1 MKNNL
6 RKYALAAL
14 FVCLICSLAFVACK
28 KNPGA
33 STDNPSKPPIEEV
46 KVELS
51 DSVLTMDIND
61 TATLTVREGGSG
73 NLKWKSS
80 NTAVAT
86 VDDNGTVAAIAEGTA
101 EIEVTTA
108 NGKATCTVLV
118 VNSYVAPVLTVSTD
132 EITLTIGDDYLLLPK
147 LIYKGHD
154 CTAEAQFGC
163 TVADGEKDSIVT
175 VVKNADGFLFT
186 AQTYGASKYVVHVE
200 YAGVALSAVVNV
212 SVIDAGIVFDVVNI
226 APTTDGYCAKLST
239 YAIGDYVT
247 AITPV
252 VNVIEKGQTTNNA
265 EIAYTTDNERV
276 ATVVDGKIV
285 AVDAGTTKVRGTY
298 KESGFIINV
307 TVDKPVFEVVAT
319 NGVVEV
325 GRLADV
331 AFDIRLEGSLVSA
344 TIGNAQVGKSITDG
358 MLTLDR
364 EKLEAMPVANY
375 GEHVALFIETNL
387 VKYSTEIELYTL
399 VVKNKQDYMS
409 IGSLSKAAC
418 KNNDKLF
425 GGYFVFAD
433 NITVNGGMSEFIDRT
448 KTDFNGNGSQGF
460 CGIIDGRGYVISGLT
475 KTTDN
480 GNAFI
485 SVMHTDG
492 VLKNLGFIHAKFET
506 DSGSFLVHTGA
517 GTVENVYVQY
527 DKISGGSSEGYSGT
541 IYNANLSLNKMV
553 VDVTNVQISG
563 NGNKFLLMTANRDA
577 NLKNFICL
585 FGNNYTLQDV
595 IDGNVTVENGQDF
608 TNADYKAAF
617 NKKVFFGFAAL
628 QQSEFFTSMSEW
640 NGKANDQT
648 QEVLTGWNNNDF
660 WNVNDGIPAP
670 ENYVVNSIDLGAKDI
685 DLDILVD
692 NDTVK
697 LNDNA
702 LKIDCTAVGFTFGNV
717 ASVTMEGNVLDASG
731 FTFANGKLIVARSA
745 FGYNYGKKEIVV
757 TDDSGKTIT
766 IAATLI
772 SKVLKNATDYA
783 NWITI
788 AKACEQSATLWGGYF
803 RLGANITAT
812 SMVVF
817 NRGATDGS
825 EGFKGVFDGCGYI
838 IDGLNRSSW
847 DSNSFVTTMTGSGI
861 LKNISFTNVKITG
874 AGNFLCSGGKGTIEN
889 VYVQYKEISAGS
901 QYNGTI
907 ANFKDGCAMRN
918 VFVDASKA
926 TVVGNGSTFRILT
939 SGTASGFGGVFGVC
953 PSENYNPEQSIGDR
967 GNNYAAIAYFA
978 NNDELKANETTQSV
992 IKDWDSA
999 YWTIV
1004 DGVPVFV
1011 TK

>member
-14 FVCLICSLAFVACK
+14 FVCLICSFAFVACK

-61 TATLTVREGGSG
+61 TATLTVREGGSE

-186 AQTYGASKYVVHVE
+186 AQTYGATKYVVHVE
-200 YAGVALSAVVNV
+200 YAGVALSTVVNV

-226 APTTDGYCAKLST
+226 APMTDGYCAQLST

-331 AFDIRLEGSLVSA
+331 AFDIRLEGSFVSA

-553 VDVTNVQISG
+553 VDVTNAQISG
-563 NGNKFLLMTANRDA
+563 NGSNFALMTVNRNA

-585 FGNNYTLQDV
+585 FGNNYTLKDV
-595 IDGNVTVENGQDF
+595 IDGNVTVENDQDF
-608 TNADYKAAF
+608 TNDDYKRAF
-617 NKKVFFGFAAL
+617 DKKVFFGFAAL

-640 NGKANDQT
+640 NGNLWHIDVDEGKIDFGVKEYVEPEFRYETINV
-648 QEVLTGWNNNDF
+648 QESDRVRAELDINNN
-660 WNVNDGIPAP
+660 G
-670 ENYVVNSIDLGAKDI
+670 
-685 DLDILVD
+685 
-692 NDTVK
+692 T
-697 LNDNA
+697 LN
-702 LKIDCTAVGFTFGNV
+702 
-717 ASVTMEGNVLDASG
+717 
-731 FTFANGKLIVARSA
+731 NGKIIHIDIANIIDTSDYTLVSVNGNGAASNNVTA
-745 FGYNYGKKEIVV
+745 DLFGYLYGNQTVQLVV
-757 TDDSGKTIT
+757 DAEYTRYTINLPML
-766 IAATLI
+766 LI
-772 SKVLKNATDYA
+772 SKVIRTVDDYA
-783 NWITI
+783 AWTKI
-788 AKACEQSATLWGGYF
+788 AIACENDGKTEGSHNYGGYF
-803 RLGANITAT
+803 ELGNNIKSESGSIPMAYADQDAWD
-812 SMVVF
+812 
-817 NRGATDGS
+817 GAG
-825 EGFKGVFDGCGYI
+825 GFSGTFDGCGYV
-838 IDGLNRSSW
+838 IDGLEASVAK
-847 DSNSFVTTMTGSGI
+847 DHATFVGEMKPDAV
-861 LKNISFTNVKITG
+861 LKNIGFTNVKMSGIT
-874 AGNFLCSGGKGTIEN
+874 FLTRTTNGKISN
-889 VYVQYKEISAGS
+889 IYVQYEKIDVTSGQTLLARQNAIVENI
-901 QYNGTI
+901 
-907 ANFKDGCAMRN
+907 
-918 VFVDASKA
+918 FVDAA
-926 TVVGNGSTFRILT
+926 GAEIVGGSAYAILGSRHADEKQYSIYGIVPQGCVSYVDRGT
-939 SGTASGFGGVFGVC
+939 SGCGHGFASAETLKSDSTAWSAVQAFETACNYWHIDTKTGDVTFG
-953 PSENYNPEQSIGDR
+953 
-967 GNNYAAIAYFA
+967 
-978 NNDELKANETTQSV
+978 K
-992 IKDWDSA
+992 
-999 YWTIV
+999 
-1004 DGVPVFV
+1004 
-1011 TK
+1011 

>member
-1 MKNNL
+1 MKNIL
-6 RKYALAAL
+6 RKFAPAAL
-14 FVCLICSLAFVACK
+14 ILCLICSLALVACK
-28 KNPGA
+28 RTPDV
-33 STDNPSKPPIEEV
+33 TPDNPPESPTEET
-46 KVELS
+46 KVVLS
-51 DSVLTMDIND
+51 DSVLTLDIYD

-73 NLKWKSS
+73 DQKWTS
-80 NTAVAT
+80 NNIAVAT
-86 VDDNGTVAAIAEGTA
+86 VDGNGTVAAIAEGTA

-154 CTAEAQFGC
+154 CTAVAQFGC

-186 AQTYGASKYVVHVE
+186 AQTYGATKYVVHVE
-200 YAGVALSAVVNV
+200 YAGVALSTVVNV

-265 EIAYTTDNERV
+265 EISYTTDNERV

-344 TIGNAQVGKSITDG
+344 TIGNEQVGKSITDG

-409 IGSLSKAAC
+409 IGALSKAAC

-425 GGYFVFAD
+425 GGYFVFGD

-553 VDVTNVQISG
+553 VDVTNAQISG
-563 NGNKFLLMTANRDA
+563 NGSNFALMTANRHA

-585 FGNNYTLQDV
+585 FGNNYILKDV
-595 IDGNVTVENGQDF
+595 IDGNVTVENDQDF
-608 TNADYKAAF
+608 TNDDYKRSF
-617 NKKVFFGFAAL
+617 DKKVFFGFAAL

-640 NGKANDQT
+640 NGNLWRVDVDGGKIDFGVKEYVEPEFR
-648 QEVLTGWNNNDF
+648 QETINVQESDRVRAELDINNN
-660 WNVNDGIPAP
+660 G
-670 ENYVVNSIDLGAKDI
+670 
-685 DLDILVD
+685 
-692 NDTVK
+692 T
-697 LNDNA
+697 LN
-702 LKIDCTAVGFTFGNV
+702 
-717 ASVTMEGNVLDASG
+717 
-731 FTFANGKLIVARSA
+731 NGKIIHIDIANIIDTSDYTLVSVNGNGAASNNVTA
-745 FGYNYGKKEIVV
+745 DLFGYLYGNQTVQLVV
-757 TDDSGKTIT
+757 DAEYTRYTINLPML
-766 IAATLI
+766 LI
-772 SKVLKNATDYA
+772 SKVIRTVDDYA
-783 NWITI
+783 AWVKI
-788 AKACEQSATLWGGYF
+788 AIACENNGKTEGSHNYGGYF
-803 RLGANITAT
+803 ELGNNIKSESGSIPMAYADQDAWD
-812 SMVVF
+812 
-817 NRGATDGS
+817 GAG
-825 EGFKGVFDGCGYI
+825 GFSGTFDGCGYV
-838 IDGLNRSSW
+838 IDGLEASVAK
-847 DSNSFVTTMTGSGI
+847 DHATFVGEMKPDAV
-861 LKNISFTNVKITG
+861 LKNIGFTNVKM
-874 AGNFLCSGGKGTIEN
+874 SGVTLLTRTQNGTISN
-889 VYVQYKEISAGS
+889 IYVQYKK
-901 QYNGTI
+901 I
-907 ANFKDGCAMRN
+907 AVTSGQTLLARDNAIVEN
-918 VFVDASKA
+918 IFVDASA
-926 TVVGNGSTFRILT
+926 AEIVGGSAYAILGSRHADEKQYSIYGIVPQGCVSYVDRGT
-939 SGTASGFGGVFGVC
+939 SGCGHGFASTETLKSDDAAWSAVRAFAASFNFWHIDAGTGAVTFGN
-953 PSENYNPEQSIGDR
+953 SR
-967 GNNYAAIAYFA
+967 G
-978 NNDELKANETTQSV
+978 
-992 IKDWDSA
+992 
-999 YWTIV
+999 
-1004 DGVPVFV
+1004 
-1011 TK
+1011 

>member
-28 KNPGA
+28 KNPDS
-33 STDNPSKPPIEEV
+33 STDNPSNPPIEEV

-132 EITLTIGDDYLLLPK
+132 EITVTIGDDYLLLPK

-200 YAGVALSAVVNV
+200 YAGVALSTVVNV

-226 APTTDGYCAKLST
+226 APTTDGYCAQLST

-344 TIGNAQVGKSITDG
+344 TIGNTQVGKSITDG

-364 EKLEAMPVANY
+364 DKLEAMPVANY
-375 GEHVALFIETNL
+375 GEHVALFIETDI

-399 VVKNKQDYMS
+399 VVRTKQDYMS
-409 IGSLSKAAC
+409 IGALSKAAC

-425 GGYFVFAD
+425 GGYFVFGD

-553 VDVTNVQISG
+553 VDVTNAQISG
-563 NGNKFLLMTANRDA
+563 NGSNFALMTANRHA

-585 FGNNYTLQDV
+585 FGNNYTLKDV
-595 IDGNVTVENGQDF
+595 IDGNVMVENDQDF
-608 TNADYKAAF
+608 TNDDYKRSF
-617 NKKVFFGFAAL
+617 DKKVFFGFAAL

-640 NGKANDQT
+640 NGNLWHIDVDGGKIDFGVKEYVEPEFRYETINV
-648 QEVLTGWNNNDF
+648 QESDRVRAELDINNNGTL
-660 WNVNDGIPAP
+660 NNGKIIH
-670 ENYVVNSIDLGAKDI
+670 IDIANI
-685 DLDILVD
+685 I
-692 NDTVK
+692 
-697 LNDNA
+697 
-702 LKIDCTAVGFTFGNV
+702 
-717 ASVTMEGNVLDASG
+717 DASDYTLVSVNG
-731 FTFANGKLIVARSA
+731 NGAASNNVTADLFGYLYGNQTIQIVADAEYTRYTINLPVLLVSKVIRTVDDYAAWVKIAIACENNGKTEGSH
-745 FGYNYGKKEIVV
+745 NY
-757 TDDSGKTIT
+757 
-766 IAATLI
+766 
-772 SKVLKNATDYA
+772 
-783 NWITI
+783 
-788 AKACEQSATLWGGYF
+788 GGYF
-803 RLGANITAT
+803 ELGNNIKSESGSIPMAYADQDAWD
-812 SMVVF
+812 
-817 NRGATDGS
+817 GAG
-825 EGFKGVFDGCGYI
+825 GFSGTFDGCGYV
-838 IDGLNRSSW
+838 IDGLEASVAK
-847 DSNSFVTTMTGSGI
+847 DHATFVGEMKPGAV
-861 LKNISFTNVKITG
+861 LKNIGFTNVKMSGIT
-874 AGNFLCSGGKGTIEN
+874 FLTRTKNGTISN
-889 VYVQYKEISAGS
+889 VYVQYEKIDVTSGQTLLARENAIVE
-901 QYNGTI
+901 NI
-907 ANFKDGCAMRN
+907 
-918 VFVDASKA
+918 FVDASA
-926 TVVGNGSTFRILT
+926 AEIVGGSAYAILGSRHADEKQYSIYGIVPQGCVSYVDRGT
-939 SGTASGFGGVFGVC
+939 SGCGHGFASTETLKSDDAAWSAVQAFAASCNFWHIDAGTGAVTFGN
-953 PSENYNPEQSIGDR
+953 SR
-967 GNNYAAIAYFA
+967 G
-978 NNDELKANETTQSV
+978 
-992 IKDWDSA
+992 
-999 YWTIV
+999 
-1004 DGVPVFV
+1004 
-1011 TK
+1011 

>member
-28 KNPGA
+28 KNPDS

-175 VVKNADGFLFT
+175 VVKNADGVLFT
-186 AQTYGASKYVVHVE
+186 AQTYGATKYVVHVE
-200 YAGVALSAVVNV
+200 YAGVALSTVVNV

-226 APTTDGYCAKLST
+226 APTADGYCAQLST

-553 VDVTNVQISG
+553 VDVTNAQISG

-595 IDGNVTVENGQDF
+595 IDGNVTVENDQDF
-608 TNADYKAAF
+608 TNDDYKRSF
-617 NKKVFFGFAAL
+617 DKKVFFGFAAL

-640 NGKANDQT
+640 NDNLWHIDVDEGKIDFGVKEYVEPEFRYETINV
-648 QEVLTGWNNNDF
+648 QESDRVRAELDINNNGTL
-660 WNVNDGIPAP
+660 NNGKI
-670 ENYVVNSIDLGAKDI
+670 IDI
-685 DLDILVD
+685 DIANIIDTSDYTLVSV
-692 NDTVK
+692 NGNGAASNNV
-697 LNDNA
+697 
-702 LKIDCTAVGFTFGNV
+702 TAD
-717 ASVTMEGNVLDASG
+717 L
-731 FTFANGKLIVARSA
+731 
-745 FGYNYGKKEIVV
+745 FGYLYGNQTVQLVV
-757 TDDSGKTIT
+757 DAEYTRYTINLPML
-766 IAATLI
+766 LI
-772 SKVLKNATDYA
+772 SKVIRTVDDYA
-783 NWITI
+783 AWVKI
-788 AKACEQSATLWGGYF
+788 AIACENNGKTEGSHNYGGYF
-803 RLGANITAT
+803 ELGNNIKSESGSIPMAYADQDAWD
-812 SMVVF
+812 
-817 NRGATDGS
+817 GAG
-825 EGFKGVFDGCGYI
+825 GFSGTFDGCGYV
-838 IDGLNRSSW
+838 IDGLEASVAK
-847 DSNSFVTTMTGSGI
+847 DHATFVGEMKPDAV
-861 LKNISFTNVKITG
+861 LKNIGFTNVKM
-874 AGNFLCSGGKGTIEN
+874 SGVTLLTRTQNGTISN
-889 VYVQYKEISAGS
+889 IYVQYKK
-901 QYNGTI
+901 I
-907 ANFKDGCAMRN
+907 AVTSGQTLLARDNAIVEN
-918 VFVDASKA
+918 IFVDASA
-926 TVVGNGSTFRILT
+926 AEIVGGSAYAILGSRHADEKQYSIYGIVPQGCVSYVDRGT
-939 SGTASGFGGVFGVC
+939 SGCGHGFASTETLKSDDAAWSAVRAFETACNYWHIDTKTGDVTFG
-953 PSENYNPEQSIGDR
+953 
-967 GNNYAAIAYFA
+967 
-978 NNDELKANETTQSV
+978 K
-992 IKDWDSA
+992 
-999 YWTIV
+999 
-1004 DGVPVFV
+1004 
-1011 TK
+1011 

>member
-61 TATLTVREGGSG
+61 TATLTVREGGSE

-186 AQTYGASKYVVHVE
+186 AQTYGATKYVVHVE
-200 YAGVALSAVVNV
+200 YAGVALSTVVNV

-226 APTTDGYCAKLST
+226 APTTDGYCAQLST

-553 VDVTNVQISG
+553 VDVTNAQISG
-563 NGNKFLLMTANRDA
+563 NGSNFALMTVNRNA

-585 FGNNYTLQDV
+585 FGNNYTLKDV
-595 IDGNVTVENGQDF
+595 IDGNVTVENDQDF
-608 TNADYKAAF
+608 TNDDYKRAF
-617 NKKVFFGFAAL
+617 DKKVFFGFAAL

-640 NGKANDQT
+640 NGNLWHIDVDEGKIDFGVKEYVEPEFRYATINV
-648 QEVLTGWNNNDF
+648 QESDRVRAELDINNN
-660 WNVNDGIPAP
+660 GTL
-670 ENYVVNSIDLGAKDI
+670 NSGKIIDI
-685 DLDILVD
+685 DIANIIDTSDYTLVSV
-692 NDTVK
+692 NGNGAASNNV
-697 LNDNA
+697 
-702 LKIDCTAVGFTFGNV
+702 TAD
-717 ASVTMEGNVLDASG
+717 L
-731 FTFANGKLIVARSA
+731 
-745 FGYNYGKKEIVV
+745 FGYLYGNQTVQLVV
-757 TDDSGKTIT
+757 DAEDTRYTINLPML
-766 IAATLI
+766 LI
-772 SKVLKNATDYA
+772 SKVIRTVDDYA
-783 NWITI
+783 AWVKI
-788 AKACEQSATLWGGYF
+788 AIACENNGKTEGSHNYGGYF
-803 RLGANITAT
+803 ELGNNIKSESGSIPMACADQDAWD
-812 SMVVF
+812 
-817 NRGATDGS
+817 GAG
-825 EGFKGVFDGCGYI
+825 GFSGTFDGCGYV
-838 IDGLNRSSW
+838 IDGLEASVAK
-847 DSNSFVTTMTGSGI
+847 DHATFVGEMKPDAV
-861 LKNISFTNVKITG
+861 LKNIGFTNVKM
-874 AGNFLCSGGKGTIEN
+874 SGVTLLTRTQNGTISN
-889 VYVQYKEISAGS
+889 IYVQYKK
-901 QYNGTI
+901 I
-907 ANFKDGCAMRN
+907 AVTSGQTLLARDNAIVEN
-918 VFVDASKA
+918 IFVDASA
-926 TVVGNGSTFRILT
+926 AEIVGGSAYAILGSRHADEKQYSIYGIVPQGCVSYVDRGT
-939 SGTASGFGGVFGVC
+939 SGCGHGFASAETLKSDSTAWSAVQAFAASCNFWHIDSETGAVTFGN
-953 PSENYNPEQSIGDR
+953 SR
-967 GNNYAAIAYFA
+967 G
-978 NNDELKANETTQSV
+978 EV
-992 IKDWDSA
+992 
-999 YWTIV
+999 
-1004 DGVPVFV
+1004 
-1011 TK
+1011 

>member
-33 STDNPSKPPIEEV
+33 STDNSSKPPIEEV

-186 AQTYGASKYVVHVE
+186 AQTYGATKYVVHVE
-200 YAGVALSAVVNV
+200 YAGVALSTVVNV

-226 APTTDGYCAKLST
+226 APTTDGYCAQLST

-307 TVDKPVFEVVAT
+307 TVDKPVFDVVAT

-364 EKLEAMPVANY
+364 DKLEEMPVANY

-506 DSGSFLVHTGA
+506 DSGSFLIHTGE

-553 VDVTNVQISG
+553 VDVTNAQISG
-563 NGNKFLLMTANRDA
+563 NGSNFALMTANRHA

-585 FGNNYTLQDV
+585 FGNNYILKDV
-595 IDGNVTVENGQDF
+595 IDGNVTVENDQDF
-608 TNADYKAAF
+608 TNDDYKAAF

-640 NGKANDQT
+640 NGNLWHIDVDEGKIDFGVKEYVEPEFRYATINV
-648 QEVLTGWNNNDF
+648 QESDRVRAELDINNN
-660 WNVNDGIPAP
+660 G
-670 ENYVVNSIDLGAKDI
+670 
-685 DLDILVD
+685 
-692 NDTVK
+692 T
-697 LNDNA
+697 LN
-702 LKIDCTAVGFTFGNV
+702 
-717 ASVTMEGNVLDASG
+717 
-731 FTFANGKLIVARSA
+731 NGKIIHIDIAGIIGTSDYTLVSVNGNGAASNNVTADLFGYLYGNQTIQIVADAEYTRYTINLPVLLVS
-745 FGYNYGKKEIVV
+745 KVIRTV
-757 TDDSGKTIT
+757 DDYAAWVKIAIACENNGKTEG
-766 IAATLI
+766 
-772 SKVLKNATDYA
+772 SHNY
-783 NWITI
+783 
-788 AKACEQSATLWGGYF
+788 GGYF
-803 RLGANITAT
+803 ELGNNIKSESGSIPMACADQDAWD
-812 SMVVF
+812 
-817 NRGATDGS
+817 GAG
-825 EGFKGVFDGCGYI
+825 GFSGTFDGCGYV
-838 IDGLNRSSW
+838 IDGLEASVAK
-847 DSNSFVTTMTGSGI
+847 DHATFVGEMKPDAV
-861 LKNISFTNVKITG
+861 LKNIGFTNVKM
-874 AGNFLCSGGKGTIEN
+874 SGVTLLTRTQNGTISN
-889 VYVQYKEISAGS
+889 IYVQYKK
-901 QYNGTI
+901 I
-907 ANFKDGCAMRN
+907 AVTSGQTLLARDNAIVEN
-918 VFVDASKA
+918 IFVDASA
-926 TVVGNGSTFRILT
+926 AEIVGGSAYAILGSRHADEKQYSIYGIVPQGCVSYVDRGT
-939 SGTASGFGGVFGVC
+939 SGCGHGFASTETLKSDDAAWSAVQAFETACNYWHIDTETGDVTFG
-953 PSENYNPEQSIGDR
+953 
-967 GNNYAAIAYFA
+967 
-978 NNDELKANETTQSV
+978 K
-992 IKDWDSA
+992 
-999 YWTIV
+999 
-1004 DGVPVFV
+1004 
-1011 TK
+1011 

>member
-28 KNPGA
+28 KNPDS

-186 AQTYGASKYVVHVE
+186 AQAYGATKYVVHVE

-226 APTTDGYCAKLST
+226 APTTDGYCAQLST

-448 KTDFNGNGSQGF
+448 KTEFNGNGSQGF

-553 VDVTNVQISG
+553 VDVTNAQISG
-563 NGNKFLLMTANRDA
+563 NGSNFALMTVNRNA

-585 FGNNYTLQDV
+585 FGNNYTLKDV
-595 IDGNVTVENGQDF
+595 IDGNVTVENDQDF
-608 TNADYKAAF
+608 TNDDYKRAF
-617 NKKVFFGFAAL
+617 DKKVFFGFAAL

-640 NGKANDQT
+640 NGNLWHIDVDEGKIDFGVKKYVEPEFRYATINV
-648 QEVLTGWNNNDF
+648 QESDRVRAELDINNNGTL
-660 WNVNDGIPAP
+660 NNGKI
-670 ENYVVNSIDLGAKDI
+670 IDI
-685 DLDILVD
+685 DIANIIDTSDYTLVSV
-692 NDTVK
+692 NGNGAASNNV
-697 LNDNA
+697 
-702 LKIDCTAVGFTFGNV
+702 TAD
-717 ASVTMEGNVLDASG
+717 L
-731 FTFANGKLIVARSA
+731 
-745 FGYNYGKKEIVV
+745 FGYLYGNQTVQLVV
-757 TDDSGKTIT
+757 DAEDTRYTINLPML
-766 IAATLI
+766 LI
-772 SKVLKNATDYA
+772 SKVIRTVDDYA
-783 NWITI
+783 AWVKI
-788 AKACEQSATLWGGYF
+788 AIACENNGKTEGSHNYGGYF
-803 RLGANITAT
+803 ELGNNIKSESGSIPMAYADQDAWD
-812 SMVVF
+812 
-817 NRGATDGS
+817 GAG
-825 EGFKGVFDGCGYI
+825 GFSGTFDGCGYV
-838 IDGLNRSSW
+838 IDGLEASVAK
-847 DSNSFVTTMTGSGI
+847 DHATFVGEMKPGAV
-861 LKNISFTNVKITG
+861 LKNIGFTNVQM
-874 AGNFLCSGGKGTIEN
+874 SGVTLLTRTQNGTISN
-889 VYVQYKEISAGS
+889 IYVQYKK
-901 QYNGTI
+901 I
-907 ANFKDGCAMRN
+907 AVTSGQTLLARDNAIVEN
-918 VFVDASKA
+918 IFVDASA
-926 TVVGNGSTFRILT
+926 AEIVGGSAYAILGSRHADEKQYSIYGIVPQGCVSYVDRGT
-939 SGTASGFGGVFGVC
+939 SGCGHGFASTETLKSDDAAWSAVQAFETACNYWHIDTETGDVTFG
-953 PSENYNPEQSIGDR
+953 
-967 GNNYAAIAYFA
+967 
-978 NNDELKANETTQSV
+978 K
-992 IKDWDSA
+992 
-999 YWTIV
+999 
-1004 DGVPVFV
+1004 
-1011 TK
+1011 

>member
-28 KNPGA
+28 KNPDS
-33 STDNPSKPPIEEV
+33 STDNPSNPPIEEV

-61 TATLTVREGGSG
+61 TATLTVREGGSE

-175 VVKNADGFLFT
+175 VVKNADGLLFT
-186 AQTYGASKYVVHVE
+186 AQTYGATKYVVHVE

-226 APTTDGYCAKLST
+226 APTTDGYCAQLST

-344 TIGNAQVGKSITDG
+344 TIGNAQVGNSITDG

-553 VDVTNVQISG
+553 VDVTNAQISG
-563 NGNKFLLMTANRDA
+563 NGSNFALMTANRHA

-585 FGNNYTLQDV
+585 FGNNYILKDV
-595 IDGNVTVENGQDF
+595 IDGNVTVENDQDF
-608 TNADYKAAF
+608 TNDDYKRSF
-617 NKKVFFGFAAL
+617 DKKVFFGFAAL

-640 NGKANDQT
+640 NGNLWHIDVDEGKIDFGVKEYVEPEFRYETINVQVSNRVRAELDI
-648 QEVLTGWNNNDF
+648 NNN
-660 WNVNDGIPAP
+660 G
-670 ENYVVNSIDLGAKDI
+670 
-685 DLDILVD
+685 
-692 NDTVK
+692 T
-697 LNDNA
+697 LN
-702 LKIDCTAVGFTFGNV
+702 
-717 ASVTMEGNVLDASG
+717 
-731 FTFANGKLIVARSA
+731 NGKIIHIDIANIIDTSDYTLVSVNGNGAASNNVTA
-745 FGYNYGKKEIVV
+745 DLFGYLYGNQTVQLVV
-757 TDDSGKTIT
+757 DAEDTRYTINLPML
-766 IAATLI
+766 LI
-772 SKVLKNATDYA
+772 SKVIRTVDDYA
-783 NWITI
+783 AWVKI
-788 AKACEQSATLWGGYF
+788 AIACENNGKTESSHNYGGYF
-803 RLGANITAT
+803 ELGNNIKSESGSIPMAYADQDAWD
-812 SMVVF
+812 
-817 NRGATDGS
+817 GAG
-825 EGFKGVFDGCGYI
+825 GFSGTFDGCGYV
-838 IDGLNRSSW
+838 IDGLEASVAK
-847 DSNSFVTTMTGSGI
+847 DHATFVGEMKPDAV
-861 LKNISFTNVKITG
+861 LKNIGFTNVKM
-874 AGNFLCSGGKGTIEN
+874 SGVTLLTRTQNGTISN
-889 VYVQYKEISAGS
+889 IYVQYKK
-901 QYNGTI
+901 I
-907 ANFKDGCAMRN
+907 AVTSGQTLLARDNAIVEN
-918 VFVDASKA
+918 IFVDASA
-926 TVVGNGSTFRILT
+926 AEIVGGSAYAILGSRHADEKQYSIYGIVPQGCVSYVDRGT
-939 SGTASGFGGVFGVC
+939 SGCGHGFASTETLKSDDAAWSAVRAFETACNYWHIDSKTGDVTFG
-953 PSENYNPEQSIGDR
+953 
-967 GNNYAAIAYFA
+967 
-978 NNDELKANETTQSV
+978 K
-992 IKDWDSA
+992 
-999 YWTIV
+999 
-1004 DGVPVFV
+1004 
-1011 TK
+1011 

>member
-28 KNPGA
+28 KNPDS

-186 AQTYGASKYVVHVE
+186 AQTYGATKYVVHVE
-200 YAGVALSAVVNV
+200 YAGVSLSAVVNV

-226 APTTDGYCAKLST
+226 APTTDGYCAQLST
-239 YAIGDYVT
+239 YAIGDYMT

-399 VVKNKQDYMS
+399 IVKNKQDYMS

-506 DSGSFLVHTGA
+506 DSGSFLIHTGA

-553 VDVTNVQISG
+553 VDVTNAQISG
-563 NGNKFLLMTANRDA
+563 NGSNFALMTANRHA

-585 FGNNYTLQDV
+585 FGNNYILKDV
-595 IDGNVTVENGQDF
+595 IDGNVTVENDQDF
-608 TNADYKAAF
+608 TNDDYKRAF
-617 NKKVFFGFAAL
+617 DKKVFFGFAAL

-640 NGKANDQT
+640 NGKLWHIDVDEGKIDFGVKEYVEPEFRYETINV
-648 QEVLTGWNNNDF
+648 QESDRVRAELDINNNGTL
-660 WNVNDGIPAP
+660 NNGKI
-670 ENYVVNSIDLGAKDI
+670 IDI
-685 DLDILVD
+685 DIANIIDTSDYTLVSV
-692 NDTVK
+692 NGNGAASNNV
-697 LNDNA
+697 
-702 LKIDCTAVGFTFGNV
+702 TAD
-717 ASVTMEGNVLDASG
+717 L
-731 FTFANGKLIVARSA
+731 
-745 FGYNYGKKEIVV
+745 FGYLYGNQTVQLVV
-757 TDDSGKTIT
+757 DAEYTRYTINLPML
-766 IAATLI
+766 LI
-772 SKVLKNATDYA
+772 SKVIRTVDDYA
-783 NWITI
+783 AWVKI
-788 AKACEQSATLWGGYF
+788 AIACENNGKTEGSHNYGGYF
-803 RLGANITAT
+803 ELGNDIKSESGSIPMAYADQDAWD
-812 SMVVF
+812 
-817 NRGATDGS
+817 GAG
-825 EGFKGVFDGCGYI
+825 GFSGTFDGCGYV
-838 IDGLNRSSW
+838 IDGLEASVAK
-847 DSNSFVTTMTGSGI
+847 DHATFVGEMKPDAV
-861 LKNISFTNVKITG
+861 LKNIGFTNVKM
-874 AGNFLCSGGKGTIEN
+874 SGVTLLTRTQNGTISN
-889 VYVQYKEISAGS
+889 IYVQYKK
-901 QYNGTI
+901 I
-907 ANFKDGCAMRN
+907 AVTSGQTLLARDNAIVEN
-918 VFVDASKA
+918 IFVDASA
-926 TVVGNGSTFRILT
+926 AEIVGGSAYAILGSRHADEKQYSIYGIVPQGCVSYVDRGT
-939 SGTASGFGGVFGVC
+939 SGCGHGFASAETLKSDDAAWRAVQAFETACNYWHIDKKTGDVTFG
-953 PSENYNPEQSIGDR
+953 
-967 GNNYAAIAYFA
+967 
-978 NNDELKANETTQSV
+978 K
-992 IKDWDSA
+992 
-999 YWTIV
+999 
-1004 DGVPVFV
+1004 
-1011 TK
+1011 

>member
-28 KNPGA
+28 KNPDS
-33 STDNPSKPPIEEV
+33 STDNPSKPPIKEV

-86 VDDNGTVAAIAEGTA
+86 VDDNGTVTAIAEGTA

-186 AQTYGASKYVVHVE
+186 AQTYGATKYVVHVE
-200 YAGVALSAVVNV
+200 YAGVALSTVVNV

-252 VNVIEKGQTTNNA
+252 VNVIEKGQTTDNA
-265 EIAYTTDNERV
+265 EISYTTDNERV

-285 AVDAGTTKVRGTY
+285 AVDAGTTKVRGAY
-298 KESGFIINV
+298 KESSFIINV

-553 VDVTNVQISG
+553 VDVTNAQISG
-563 NGNKFLLMTANRDA
+563 NGSNFALMTANRHA

-585 FGNNYTLQDV
+585 FGNNYILKDV
-595 IDGNVTVENGQDF
+595 IDGNVTVENDQDF
-608 TNADYKAAF
+608 TNDDYKRSF
-617 NKKVFFGFAAL
+617 DKKVFFGFAAL

-640 NGKANDQT
+640 NGNLWHIDVDEGKIDFGVKEYVEPEFRYETINV
-648 QEVLTGWNNNDF
+648 QESDRVRAELDINNN
-660 WNVNDGIPAP
+660 G
-670 ENYVVNSIDLGAKDI
+670 
-685 DLDILVD
+685 
-692 NDTVK
+692 T
-697 LNDNA
+697 LN
-702 LKIDCTAVGFTFGNV
+702 
-717 ASVTMEGNVLDASG
+717 
-731 FTFANGKLIVARSA
+731 NGKIIHIDIAGIIGTSDYTLVSVNGNGVSSNNVTADL
-745 FGYNYGKKEIVV
+745 FGYLYGNQTVQLVV
-757 TDDSGKTIT
+757 DAEYTRYTINLPML
-766 IAATLI
+766 LI
-772 SKVLKNATDYA
+772 SKVIRTVDDYA
-783 NWITI
+783 AWVKI
-788 AKACEQSATLWGGYF
+788 AIACENNGKTEGSHNYGGYF
-803 RLGANITAT
+803 ELGNDIKSESGSIPMAYADQDAWD
-812 SMVVF
+812 
-817 NRGATDGS
+817 GAG
-825 EGFKGVFDGCGYI
+825 GFSGTFDGCGYV
-838 IDGLNRSSW
+838 IDGLEASVAK
-847 DSNSFVTTMTGSGI
+847 DHATFVGEMKPDAV
-861 LKNISFTNVKITG
+861 LKNIGFTNVKM
-874 AGNFLCSGGKGTIEN
+874 SGVTLLTRTQNGTISN
-889 VYVQYKEISAGS
+889 IYVQYKK
-901 QYNGTI
+901 I
-907 ANFKDGCAMRN
+907 AVTSGQTLLARDNAIVEN
-918 VFVDASKA
+918 IFVDASA
-926 TVVGNGSTFRILT
+926 AEIVGGSAYAILGSRHADEKQYSIYGIVPQGYVSYVDRGT
-939 SGTASGFGGVFGVC
+939 SGCGHGFASTETLKSDSTAWSAVQAFAASCNFWHIDSETGAVTFGN
-953 PSENYNPEQSIGDR
+953 SR
-967 GNNYAAIAYFA
+967 G
-978 NNDELKANETTQSV
+978 EV
-992 IKDWDSA
+992 
-999 YWTIV
+999 
-1004 DGVPVFV
+1004 
-1011 TK
+1011 

>member
-28 KNPGA
+28 KNPDA
-33 STDNPSKPPIEEV
+33 PIDNSSKPPIEEV
-46 KVELS
+46 NVVLS

-61 TATLTVREGGSG
+61 TATLTVIEGGSG
-73 NLKWKSS
+73 NLKWESG

-86 VDDNGTVAAIAEGTA
+86 VDDNGTVTAIAEGTA

-132 EITLTIGDDYLLLPK
+132 EIALTIGDDYLLLPK

-175 VVKNADGFLFT
+175 VEKNADGFLFT
-186 AQTYGASKYVVHVE
+186 AQTYGATKYVVHVE

-226 APTTDGYCAKLST
+226 APTTDGYCAQLST

-265 EIAYTTDNERV
+265 EISYTTDNERV

-307 TVDKPVFEVVAT
+307 TVDKPVLEAVAT

-331 AFDIRLEGSLVSA
+331 AFDIPLEGSLVSA

-433 NITVNGGMSEFIDRT
+433 NITVDGGMSEFIDRT
-448 KTDFNGNGSQGF
+448 KTDFNGNGSEGF

-492 VLKNLGFIHAKFET
+492 VLKNLGFIHSKFET

-527 DKISGGSSEGYSGT
+527 DKISGGSPEGYSGT
-541 IYNANLSLNKMV
+541 IFNANLSLNKMV
-553 VDVTNVQISG
+553 VDVTNAQISG
-563 NGNKFLLMTANRDA
+563 NGSKFALMTANRHA

-595 IDGNVTVENGQDF
+595 IDGKVTVENEQDF
-608 TNADYKAAF
+608 TNDDYKRAF
-617 NKKVFFGFAAL
+617 DNKVFFGFAAL

-640 NGKANDQT
+640 NGNLWHIDVDEGKIDFGVKEYVEPEFRYETINV
-648 QEVLTGWNNNDF
+648 QESDRVRAELDINNNGTL
-660 WNVNDGIPAP
+660 NNGKI
-670 ENYVVNSIDLGAKDI
+670 IDI
-685 DLDILVD
+685 DIANIIGTSDYTLVSVNGNGAASNNVTAD
-692 NDTVK
+692 LFGYLYGNQTVQIVVDAEDARYTINLPMLLVSK
-697 LNDNA
+697 VIRTVDDYA
-702 LKIDCTAVGFTFGNV
+702 AWVKIAIACEN
-717 ASVTMEGNVLDASG
+717 
-731 FTFANGKLIVARSA
+731 NGKTEGSH
-745 FGYNYGKKEIVV
+745 NY
-757 TDDSGKTIT
+757 
-766 IAATLI
+766 
-772 SKVLKNATDYA
+772 
-783 NWITI
+783 
-788 AKACEQSATLWGGYF
+788 GGYF
-803 RLGANITAT
+803 ELGNDIKSESGSIPMAYADQDAWD
-812 SMVVF
+812 
-817 NRGATDGS
+817 GAG
-825 EGFKGVFDGCGYI
+825 GFSGTFDGCGYV
-838 IDGLNRSSW
+838 IDGLEASVAK
-847 DSNSFVTTMTGSGI
+847 DHATFVGEMKPDAV
-861 LKNISFTNVKITG
+861 LKNIGFTNVKM
-874 AGNFLCSGGKGTIEN
+874 SGVTLLTRTQNGTISN
-889 VYVQYKEISAGS
+889 IYVQYKK
-901 QYNGTI
+901 I
-907 ANFKDGCAMRN
+907 AVTSGQTLLARDNAIVEN
-918 VFVDASKA
+918 IFVDASA
-926 TVVGNGSTFRILT
+926 AEIVSGSAYAILGSRHAEEKQYSIYGIVPQGCVSYVDRGT
-939 SGTASGFGGVFGVC
+939 SGCGHGFASTETLKSDDAAWRAVRAFETACNYWHIDTETGEVTFG
-953 PSENYNPEQSIGDR
+953 
-967 GNNYAAIAYFA
+967 
-978 NNDELKANETTQSV
+978 K
-992 IKDWDSA
+992 
-999 YWTIV
+999 
-1004 DGVPVFV
+1004 
-1011 TK
+1011 

>member
-28 KNPGA
+28 KNPDS
-33 STDNPSKPPIEEV
+33 STDNPSNPPIEEV

-186 AQTYGASKYVVHVE
+186 AQTYGATKYVVHVE

-226 APTTDGYCAKLST
+226 APTTDGYCAQLST

-265 EIAYTTDNERV
+265 EISYTTDNERV

-298 KESGFIINV
+298 KESGFVIDV
-307 TVDKPVFEVVAT
+307 TVSKPVLDAVAT

-331 AFDIRLEGSLVSA
+331 AFDVQLEGNLVSA
-344 TIGNAQVGKSITDG
+344 MIGNTQVGKTIADG
-358 MLTLDR
+358 KLTLDR

-375 GEHVALFIETNL
+375 GEHVALFIETDI

-399 VVKNKQDYMS
+399 VVRTKQDYMS
-409 IGSLSKAAC
+409 IGALSKAAC

-425 GGYFVFAD
+425 GGYFVFGD

-553 VDVTNVQISG
+553 VDVTNAQISG
-563 NGNKFLLMTANRDA
+563 NGSNFALMTANRHA

-585 FGNNYTLQDV
+585 FGNNYTLKDV
-595 IDGNVTVENGQDF
+595 IDGNVTVENDQDF
-608 TNADYKAAF
+608 TNDDYKRSF
-617 NKKVFFGFAAL
+617 DKKVFFGFAAL

-640 NGKANDQT
+640 NDNLWHIDVDEGKIDFGVKEYVEPEFRYETINV
-648 QEVLTGWNNNDF
+648 QESDRVRAELDINNNGTL
-660 WNVNDGIPAP
+660 NNGKI
-670 ENYVVNSIDLGAKDI
+670 IDI
-685 DLDILVD
+685 DIANIIDTSDYTLVSV
-692 NDTVK
+692 NGNGAASNNV
-697 LNDNA
+697 
-702 LKIDCTAVGFTFGNV
+702 TAD
-717 ASVTMEGNVLDASG
+717 L
-731 FTFANGKLIVARSA
+731 
-745 FGYNYGKKEIVV
+745 FGYLYGNQTVQLVV
-757 TDDSGKTIT
+757 DAEYTRYTINLPML
-766 IAATLI
+766 LI
-772 SKVLKNATDYA
+772 SKVIRTVDDYA
-783 NWITI
+783 AWVKI
-788 AKACEQSATLWGGYF
+788 AIACENNGKTEGSHNYGGYF
-803 RLGANITAT
+803 ELGNDIKSESGSIPMAYADQDAWD
-812 SMVVF
+812 
-817 NRGATDGS
+817 GAG
-825 EGFKGVFDGCGYI
+825 GFSGTFDGCGYV
-838 IDGLNRSSW
+838 IDGLEASVAK
-847 DSNSFVTTMTGSGI
+847 DHATFVGEMKPDAV
-861 LKNISFTNVKITG
+861 LKNIGFTNVKM
-874 AGNFLCSGGKGTIEN
+874 SGVTLLTRTQNGTISN
-889 VYVQYKEISAGS
+889 IYVQYKK
-901 QYNGTI
+901 I
-907 ANFKDGCAMRN
+907 AVTSGQTLLARDNAIVEN
-918 VFVDASKA
+918 IFVDASA
-926 TVVGNGSTFRILT
+926 AEIVGGSAYAILGSRHADEKQYSIYGIVPQGCVSYVDRGT
-939 SGTASGFGGVFGVC
+939 SGCGHGFASAETLKSDDAAWRAVQAFETACNYWHIDKKTGDVTFG
-953 PSENYNPEQSIGDR
+953 
-967 GNNYAAIAYFA
+967 
-978 NNDELKANETTQSV
+978 K
-992 IKDWDSA
+992 
-999 YWTIV
+999 
-1004 DGVPVFV
+1004 
-1011 TK
+1011 

>member
-14 FVCLICSLAFVACK
+14 FVCLICSFAFVACK
-28 KNPGA
+28 KNPDS

-73 NLKWKSS
+73 NPKWKSS

-108 NGKATCTVLV
+108 KGKATCTVLV

-154 CTAEAQFGC
+154 CTAVAQFGC

-175 VVKNADGFLFT
+175 VVKNADGVLFT
-186 AQTYGASKYVVHVE
+186 AQTYGATKYVVHVE

-226 APTTDGYCAKLST
+226 APTTDGYCAQLST

-375 GEHVALFIETNL
+375 GEHIALFIETNL

-553 VDVTNVQISG
+553 VDVTNAQISG
-563 NGNKFLLMTANRDA
+563 NGSNFALMTANRHA

-585 FGNNYTLQDV
+585 FGNNYILKDV
-595 IDGNVTVENGQDF
+595 IDGNVTVENDQDF
-608 TNADYKAAF
+608 TNDDYKRSF
-617 NKKVFFGFAAL
+617 DKKVFFGFAAL

-640 NGKANDQT
+640 NGNLWHIDVDEGKIDFGVKEYVEPEFRYETINV
-648 QEVLTGWNNNDF
+648 QESDRVRAELDINNN
-660 WNVNDGIPAP
+660 G
-670 ENYVVNSIDLGAKDI
+670 
-685 DLDILVD
+685 
-692 NDTVK
+692 T
-697 LNDNA
+697 LN
-702 LKIDCTAVGFTFGNV
+702 
-717 ASVTMEGNVLDASG
+717 
-731 FTFANGKLIVARSA
+731 NGKIIHIDIANIIDTSDYTLVSVNGNGAASNNVTA
-745 FGYNYGKKEIVV
+745 DLFGYLYGNQTVQLVV
-757 TDDSGKTIT
+757 DAEDTRYTINLPML
-766 IAATLI
+766 LI
-772 SKVLKNATDYA
+772 SKVIRTVDDYA
-783 NWITI
+783 AWVKI
-788 AKACEQSATLWGGYF
+788 AIACENNGKTEGSHNYGGYF
-803 RLGANITAT
+803 ELGNNIKSESGSIPMAYADQDAWD
-812 SMVVF
+812 
-817 NRGATDGS
+817 GAG
-825 EGFKGVFDGCGYI
+825 GFSGTFDGCGYV
-838 IDGLNRSSW
+838 IDGIEASVAK
-847 DSNSFVTTMTGSGI
+847 DHATFVGEMKPDAV
-861 LKNISFTNVKITG
+861 LKNIGFTNVKMSGITLLTRTQ
-874 AGNFLCSGGKGTIEN
+874 NGTISN
-889 VYVQYKEISAGS
+889 IYVQYKK
-901 QYNGTI
+901 I
-907 ANFKDGCAMRN
+907 AVTSGQTLLARDNAIVEN
-918 VFVDASKA
+918 IFVDASA
-926 TVVGNGSTFRILT
+926 AEIVGGSAYAILGSRHADEKQYSIYGIVPQGCVSYVDRGT
-939 SGTASGFGGVFGVC
+939 SGCGHGFASTETLKSDDAAWSAVRAFETACNYWHIDAKTGDVTFG
-953 PSENYNPEQSIGDR
+953 
-967 GNNYAAIAYFA
+967 
-978 NNDELKANETTQSV
+978 K
-992 IKDWDSA
+992 
-999 YWTIV
+999 
-1004 DGVPVFV
+1004 
-1011 TK
+1011 

>member
-28 KNPGA
+28 KNPDS
-33 STDNPSKPPIEEV
+33 STDNSSKPPIEEV

-186 AQTYGASKYVVHVE
+186 AQTYGATKYVVHVE

-226 APTTDGYCAKLST
+226 APTTDGYCAQLST

-298 KESGFIINV
+298 KESGFVIDV
-307 TVDKPVFEVVAT
+307 TVSKPVLDAVAT

-331 AFDIRLEGSLVSA
+331 AFDVQLEGNLVSA
-344 TIGNAQVGKSITDG
+344 MIGNTQVGKTIADG
-358 MLTLDR
+358 KLTLDR

-375 GEHVALFIETNL
+375 GEHVALFIETDI

-399 VVKNKQDYMS
+399 VVRTKQDYMS
-409 IGSLSKAAC
+409 IGALSKAAC

-425 GGYFVFAD
+425 GGYFVFGD

-553 VDVTNVQISG
+553 VDVTNAQISG
-563 NGNKFLLMTANRDA
+563 NGSNFALMTANRHA

-585 FGNNYTLQDV
+585 FGNNYTLKDV
-595 IDGNVTVENGQDF
+595 IDGNVTVENDQDF
-608 TNADYKAAF
+608 TNDDYKRSF
-617 NKKVFFGFAAL
+617 DKKVFFGFAAL

-640 NGKANDQT
+640 NDNLWHIDVDEGKIDFGVKEYVEPEFRYETINV
-648 QEVLTGWNNNDF
+648 QESDRVRAELDINNNGTL
-660 WNVNDGIPAP
+660 NNGKI
-670 ENYVVNSIDLGAKDI
+670 IDI
-685 DLDILVD
+685 DIANIIDTSDYTLVSV
-692 NDTVK
+692 NGNGAASNNV
-697 LNDNA
+697 
-702 LKIDCTAVGFTFGNV
+702 TAD
-717 ASVTMEGNVLDASG
+717 L
-731 FTFANGKLIVARSA
+731 
-745 FGYNYGKKEIVV
+745 FGYLYGNQTVQLVV
-757 TDDSGKTIT
+757 DAEYTRYTINLPML
-766 IAATLI
+766 LI
-772 SKVLKNATDYA
+772 SKVIRTVDDYA
-783 NWITI
+783 AWVKI
-788 AKACEQSATLWGGYF
+788 AIACENNGKTEGSHNYGGYF
-803 RLGANITAT
+803 ELGNDIKSESGSIPMAYADQDAWD
-812 SMVVF
+812 
-817 NRGATDGS
+817 GAG
-825 EGFKGVFDGCGYI
+825 GFSGTFDGCGYV
-838 IDGLNRSSW
+838 IDGLEASVAK
-847 DSNSFVTTMTGSGI
+847 DHATFVGEMKPDAV
-861 LKNISFTNVKITG
+861 LKNIGFTNVKM
-874 AGNFLCSGGKGTIEN
+874 SGVTLLTRTQNGTISN
-889 VYVQYKEISAGS
+889 IYVQYKK
-901 QYNGTI
+901 I
-907 ANFKDGCAMRN
+907 AVTSGQTLLARDNAIVEN
-918 VFVDASKA
+918 IFVDASA
-926 TVVGNGSTFRILT
+926 AEIVGGSAYAILGSRHADEKQYSIYGIVPQGCVSYVDRGT
-939 SGTASGFGGVFGVC
+939 SGCGHGFASAETLKSDDAAWRAVRAFETACNYWHIDTKTGDVTFG
-953 PSENYNPEQSIGDR
+953 
-967 GNNYAAIAYFA
+967 
-978 NNDELKANETTQSV
+978 K
-992 IKDWDSA
+992 
-999 YWTIV
+999 
-1004 DGVPVFV
+1004 
-1011 TK
+1011 

>member
-14 FVCLICSLAFVACK
+14 FVCLICSFAFVACK
-28 KNPGA
+28 KNPDS

-175 VVKNADGFLFT
+175 VVKNTDGFLFT
-186 AQTYGASKYVVHVE
+186 AQTYGATKYVVHVE
-200 YAGVALSAVVNV
+200 YAGVALSTVVNV

-226 APTTDGYCAKLST
+226 APTPDGYCAQLST

-265 EIAYTTDNERV
+265 EISYTTDNERV

-307 TVDKPVFEVVAT
+307 IVDKPVFEVVAT

-553 VDVTNVQISG
+553 VDVTNAQISG
-563 NGNKFLLMTANRDA
+563 NGSNFALMTANRHA

-585 FGNNYTLQDV
+585 FGNNYILKDV
-595 IDGNVTVENGQDF
+595 IDGNVTVENDQDF
-608 TNADYKAAF
+608 TNDDYKRSF
-617 NKKVFFGFAAL
+617 DKKVFFGFAAL

-640 NGKANDQT
+640 NGNLWHIDVDEGKIDFGVKEYVEPEFRYETINV
-648 QEVLTGWNNNDF
+648 QESDRVRAELDINNN
-660 WNVNDGIPAP
+660 G
-670 ENYVVNSIDLGAKDI
+670 
-685 DLDILVD
+685 
-692 NDTVK
+692 T
-697 LNDNA
+697 LN
-702 LKIDCTAVGFTFGNV
+702 
-717 ASVTMEGNVLDASG
+717 
-731 FTFANGKLIVARSA
+731 NGKIIHIDIANIIDTSDYTLVSVNGNGAASNNVTA
-745 FGYNYGKKEIVV
+745 DLFGYLYGNQTVQLVV
-757 TDDSGKTIT
+757 DAEDTRYTINLPML
-766 IAATLI
+766 LI
-772 SKVLKNATDYA
+772 SKVIRTVDDYA
-783 NWITI
+783 AWVKI
-788 AKACEQSATLWGGYF
+788 AIACENNGKTEGSHNYGGYF
-803 RLGANITAT
+803 ELGNNIKSESGSIPMAYADQDAWD
-812 SMVVF
+812 
-817 NRGATDGS
+817 GAG
-825 EGFKGVFDGCGYI
+825 GFSGTFDGCGYV
-838 IDGLNRSSW
+838 IDGLEASVAK
-847 DSNSFVTTMTGSGI
+847 DHATFVGEMKPDAV
-861 LKNISFTNVKITG
+861 LKNIGFTNVKM
-874 AGNFLCSGGKGTIEN
+874 SGVTLLTRTQNGTISN
-889 VYVQYKEISAGS
+889 IYVQYKK
-901 QYNGTI
+901 I
-907 ANFKDGCAMRN
+907 AVTSGQTLLARDNAIVEN
-918 VFVDASKA
+918 IFVDASA
-926 TVVGNGSTFRILT
+926 AEIVGGSAYAILGSRHADEKQYSIYGIVPQGCVSYVDRGT
-939 SGTASGFGGVFGVC
+939 SGCGHGFASTETLKSDDAAWSAVRAFETACNYWHIDTKTGDVTFG
-953 PSENYNPEQSIGDR
+953 
-967 GNNYAAIAYFA
+967 
-978 NNDELKANETTQSV
+978 K
-992 IKDWDSA
+992 
-999 YWTIV
+999 
-1004 DGVPVFV
+1004 
-1011 TK
+1011 

>member
-14 FVCLICSLAFVACK
+14 FVCLICSFAFVACK
-28 KNPGA
+28 KNPDS

-73 NLKWKSS
+73 NPKWKSS

-186 AQTYGASKYVVHVE
+186 VQTYGATKYVVHVE

-226 APTTDGYCAKLST
+226 APTTDGYCAQLST

-265 EIAYTTDNERV
+265 EISYTTDNERV

-307 TVDKPVFEVVAT
+307 TVDKPVFEIVAT

-553 VDVTNVQISG
+553 VDVTNAQISG
-563 NGNKFLLMTANRDA
+563 NGSNFALMTVNRNA

-585 FGNNYTLQDV
+585 FGNNYTLKDV
-595 IDGNVTVENGQDF
+595 IDGNVTVENDQDF
-608 TNADYKAAF
+608 TNDDYKRAF
-617 NKKVFFGFAAL
+617 DKKVFFGFAAL

-640 NGKANDQT
+640 NGNLWHIDVDEGKIDFGVKEYVEPEFRYATINV
-648 QEVLTGWNNNDF
+648 QESDRVRAELDINNN
-660 WNVNDGIPAP
+660 G
-670 ENYVVNSIDLGAKDI
+670 
-685 DLDILVD
+685 
-692 NDTVK
+692 T
-697 LNDNA
+697 LN
-702 LKIDCTAVGFTFGNV
+702 
-717 ASVTMEGNVLDASG
+717 
-731 FTFANGKLIVARSA
+731 NGKIIYIDIANIIDTSDYTLVSVNGNGAASNNVTA
-745 FGYNYGKKEIVV
+745 DLFGYLYGNQTVQLVV
-757 TDDSGKTIT
+757 DAEDTRYTINLPML
-766 IAATLI
+766 LI
-772 SKVLKNATDYA
+772 SKVIRTVDDYA
-783 NWITI
+783 AWVKI
-788 AKACEQSATLWGGYF
+788 AIACENNGKTEGSHNYGGYF
-803 RLGANITAT
+803 ELGNNIKSESGSIPMAYADQDAWD
-812 SMVVF
+812 
-817 NRGATDGS
+817 GAG
-825 EGFKGVFDGCGYI
+825 GFSGTFDGCGYV
-838 IDGLNRSSW
+838 IDGLEASVAK
-847 DSNSFVTTMTGSGI
+847 DHATFVGEMKPDAV
-861 LKNISFTNVKITG
+861 LKNIGFTNVKM
-874 AGNFLCSGGKGTIEN
+874 SGVTLLTRTQNGTISN
-889 VYVQYKEISAGS
+889 IYVQYKK
-901 QYNGTI
+901 I
-907 ANFKDGCAMRN
+907 AVTSGQTLLARDNAIVEN
-918 VFVDASKA
+918 IFVDASA
-926 TVVGNGSTFRILT
+926 AEIVGGSAYAILGSRHADEKQYSIYGIVPQGYVSYVDRGT
-939 SGTASGFGGVFGVC
+939 SGCGHGFASTEILKSDDAAWRAVQAFETACNYWHIDSKTGDVTFG
-953 PSENYNPEQSIGDR
+953 
-967 GNNYAAIAYFA
+967 
-978 NNDELKANETTQSV
+978 K
-992 IKDWDSA
+992 
-999 YWTIV
+999 
-1004 DGVPVFV
+1004 
-1011 TK
+1011 

>member
-1 MKNNL
+1 MKNIL
-6 RKYALAAL
+6 RKFAPAAL
-14 FVCLICSLAFVACK
+14 ILCLICSLALVACK
-28 KNPGA
+28 RTPDV
-33 STDNPSKPPIEEV
+33 TPDNPPESPTEET
-46 KVELS
+46 KVVLS
-51 DSVLTMDIND
+51 DSVLTLDIYD

-73 NLKWKSS
+73 DQKWTS
-80 NTAVAT
+80 NNIAVAT
-86 VDDNGTVAAIAEGTA
+86 VDGNGTVAAIAEGTA
-101 EIEVTTA
+101 EIEATTA

-186 AQTYGASKYVVHVE
+186 AQTYGATKYVVHVE
-200 YAGVALSAVVNV
+200 YAGVALSTVVNV

-226 APTTDGYCAKLST
+226 APTSDGYCAKLST

-364 EKLEAMPVANY
+364 DKLEEMPVANY
-375 GEHVALFIETNL
+375 GEHVALFIETDI
-387 VKYSTEIELYTL
+387 VKYNTEIELYTL
-399 VVKNKQDYMS
+399 VVRTKQDYMS
-409 IGSLSKAAC
+409 IGALSKAAC

-425 GGYFVFAD
+425 GGYFVFGD

-553 VDVTNVQISG
+553 VDVTNAQISG
-563 NGNKFLLMTANRDA
+563 NGSNFALMTANRHA

-585 FGNNYTLQDV
+585 FGNNYILKDV
-595 IDGNVTVENGQDF
+595 IDGNVTVENDQDF
-608 TNADYKAAF
+608 TNDDYKRSF
-617 NKKVFFGFAAL
+617 DKKVFFGFAAL

-640 NGKANDQT
+640 NGNLWHIDVDEGKIDFGVKEYVEPEFRYETINV
-648 QEVLTGWNNNDF
+648 QESDRVRAELDINNN
-660 WNVNDGIPAP
+660 G
-670 ENYVVNSIDLGAKDI
+670 
-685 DLDILVD
+685 
-692 NDTVK
+692 T
-697 LNDNA
+697 LN
-702 LKIDCTAVGFTFGNV
+702 
-717 ASVTMEGNVLDASG
+717 
-731 FTFANGKLIVARSA
+731 NGKIIHIDIANIIDTSDYTLVSVNGNGAASNNVTA
-745 FGYNYGKKEIVV
+745 DLFGYLYGNQTVQLVV
-757 TDDSGKTIT
+757 DAEYTRYTINLPML
-766 IAATLI
+766 LI
-772 SKVLKNATDYA
+772 SKVIRTVDDYA
-783 NWITI
+783 AWVKI
-788 AKACEQSATLWGGYF
+788 AIACENNGKTEGSHNYGGYF
-803 RLGANITAT
+803 ELGNNIKSESGSIPMAYADQDAWD
-812 SMVVF
+812 
-817 NRGATDGS
+817 GAG
-825 EGFKGVFDGCGYI
+825 GFGGTFDGCGYV
-838 IDGLNRSSW
+838 IDGLVANVAKEYATFIGEMKP
-847 DSNSFVTTMTGSGI
+847 DAV
-861 LKNISFTNVKITG
+861 LKNIGFTNVKM
-874 AGNFLCSGGKGTIEN
+874 SGVTLLTRTQNGTISN
-889 VYVQYKEISAGS
+889 IYVQYKK
-901 QYNGTI
+901 I
-907 ANFKDGCAMRN
+907 AVTSGQTLLARDNAIVEN
-918 VFVDASKA
+918 IFVDASA
-926 TVVGNGSTFRILT
+926 AEIDGGSAYAILGSRHADEKQYSIYGIVPQGCVSYVDRGT
-939 SGTASGFGGVFGVC
+939 SGCGHGFASAETLKSDSTAWSAVQAFAASCNFWHIDAGTGAVTFGN
-953 PSENYNPEQSIGDR
+953 SR
-967 GNNYAAIAYFA
+967 G
-978 NNDELKANETTQSV
+978 
-992 IKDWDSA
+992 
-999 YWTIV
+999 
-1004 DGVPVFV
+1004 
-1011 TK
+1011 

>member
-14 FVCLICSLAFVACK
+14 FVCLICSFAFVACK
-28 KNPGA
+28 KNPDS
-33 STDNPSKPPIEEV
+33 STDNSSKPPIEEV

-51 DSVLTMDIND
+51 DSILTMDIND

-186 AQTYGASKYVVHVE
+186 AQTYGATKYVVHVE

-226 APTTDGYCAKLST
+226 APTTDGYCAQLST

-265 EIAYTTDNERV
+265 EISYTTDNERV

-298 KESGFIINV
+298 KESGFVIDV
-307 TVDKPVFEVVAT
+307 TVSKPVLDAVAT

-331 AFDIRLEGSLVSA
+331 AFDVQLEGNLVSA
-344 TIGNAQVGKSITDG
+344 MIGNTQVGKTIADG
-358 MLTLDR
+358 KLTLDR

-375 GEHVALFIETNL
+375 GEHVALFIETDI

-399 VVKNKQDYMS
+399 VVRTKQDYMS
-409 IGSLSKAAC
+409 IGALSKAAC

-425 GGYFVFAD
+425 GGYFVFGD

-553 VDVTNVQISG
+553 VDVTNAQISG
-563 NGNKFLLMTANRDA
+563 NGSNFALMTANRHA

-585 FGNNYTLQDV
+585 FGNNYTLKDV
-595 IDGNVTVENGQDF
+595 IDGNVTVENDQDF
-608 TNADYKAAF
+608 TNDDYKRSF
-617 NKKVFFGFAAL
+617 DKKVFFGFAAL

-640 NGKANDQT
+640 NDNLWHIDVDEGKIDFGVKEYVEPEFRYETINV
-648 QEVLTGWNNNDF
+648 QESDRVRAELDINNNGTL
-660 WNVNDGIPAP
+660 NNGKI
-670 ENYVVNSIDLGAKDI
+670 IDI
-685 DLDILVD
+685 DIANIIDTSDYTLVSV
-692 NDTVK
+692 NGNGAASNNV
-697 LNDNA
+697 
-702 LKIDCTAVGFTFGNV
+702 TAD
-717 ASVTMEGNVLDASG
+717 L
-731 FTFANGKLIVARSA
+731 
-745 FGYNYGKKEIVV
+745 FGYLYGNQTVQLVV
-757 TDDSGKTIT
+757 DAEYTRYTINLPML
-766 IAATLI
+766 LI
-772 SKVLKNATDYA
+772 SKVIRTVDDYA
-783 NWITI
+783 AWVKI
-788 AKACEQSATLWGGYF
+788 AIACENNGKTEGSHNYGGYF
-803 RLGANITAT
+803 ELGNDIKSESGSIPMAYADQDAWD
-812 SMVVF
+812 
-817 NRGATDGS
+817 GAG
-825 EGFKGVFDGCGYI
+825 GFSGTFDGCGYV
-838 IDGLNRSSW
+838 IDGLEASVAK
-847 DSNSFVTTMTGSGI
+847 DHATFVGEMKPDAV
-861 LKNISFTNVKITG
+861 LKNIGFTNVKM
-874 AGNFLCSGGKGTIEN
+874 SGVTLLTRTQNGTISN
-889 VYVQYKEISAGS
+889 IYVQYKK
-901 QYNGTI
+901 I
-907 ANFKDGCAMRN
+907 AVTSGQTLLARDNAIVEN
-918 VFVDASKA
+918 IFVDASA
-926 TVVGNGSTFRILT
+926 AEIVGGSAYAILGSRHADEKQYSIYGIVPQGCVSYVDRGT
-939 SGTASGFGGVFGVC
+939 SGCGHGFASAETLKSDDAAWRAVQAFETACNYWHIDKKTGDVTFG
-953 PSENYNPEQSIGDR
+953 
-967 GNNYAAIAYFA
+967 
-978 NNDELKANETTQSV
+978 K
-992 IKDWDSA
+992 
-999 YWTIV
+999 
-1004 DGVPVFV
+1004 
-1011 TK
+1011 

>member
-61 TATLTVREGGSG
+61 TATLTVREGGSE

-186 AQTYGASKYVVHVE
+186 AQTYGATKYVVHVE
-200 YAGVALSAVVNV
+200 YAGVALSTVVNV

-226 APTTDGYCAKLST
+226 APTSDGYCAQLST

-265 EIAYTTDNERV
+265 EISYTADNERV

-553 VDVTNVQISG
+553 VDVTNAQISG
-563 NGNKFLLMTANRDA
+563 NGSNFALMTANRHA

-585 FGNNYTLQDV
+585 FGNNYILKDV
-595 IDGNVTVENGQDF
+595 IDGNVTVENEQDF
-608 TNADYKAAF
+608 TNDDYKRSF
-617 NKKVFFGFAAL
+617 DKKVFFGFAAL
-628 QQSEFFTSMSEW
+628 QQSEFFTSISEW
-640 NGKANDQT
+640 NGNLWHIDVDEGKIAFGVKEYVEPEFRYETINVRESDRVRA
-648 QEVLTGWNNNDF
+648 ELDINNN
-660 WNVNDGIPAP
+660 G
-670 ENYVVNSIDLGAKDI
+670 
-685 DLDILVD
+685 
-692 NDTVK
+692 T
-697 LNDNA
+697 LN
-702 LKIDCTAVGFTFGNV
+702 
-717 ASVTMEGNVLDASG
+717 
-731 FTFANGKLIVARSA
+731 NGKIIYIDIANIIDTSDYTLVSVNGNGAASNNVTA
-745 FGYNYGKKEIVV
+745 DLFGYLYGNQTVQLVV
-757 TDDSGKTIT
+757 DAEDTRYTINLPML
-766 IAATLI
+766 LI
-772 SKVLKNATDYA
+772 SKVIRTVDDYA
-783 NWITI
+783 AWVKI
-788 AKACEQSATLWGGYF
+788 AIACENNGKTEGSHNYGGYF
-803 RLGANITAT
+803 ELGNNIKSESGSIPMAYADQDAWD
-812 SMVVF
+812 
-817 NRGATDGS
+817 GAG
-825 EGFKGVFDGCGYI
+825 GFSGTFDGCGYV
-838 IDGLNRSSW
+838 IDGLEASVAK
-847 DSNSFVTTMTGSGI
+847 DHATFVGEMKPDAV
-861 LKNISFTNVKITG
+861 LKNIGFTNVKM
-874 AGNFLCSGGKGTIEN
+874 SGVTLLTRTQNGTISN
-889 VYVQYKEISAGS
+889 IYVQYKK
-901 QYNGTI
+901 I
-907 ANFKDGCAMRN
+907 AVTSGQTLLARDNAIVEN
-918 VFVDASKA
+918 IFVDASA
-926 TVVGNGSTFRILT
+926 AEIVGGSAYAILGSRHADEKQYSIYGIVPQGCVSYVDRGT
-939 SGTASGFGGVFGVC
+939 SGCGHGFASTETLKSDDAAWSAVQAFETACNYWHIDKKTGDVTFG
-953 PSENYNPEQSIGDR
+953 
-967 GNNYAAIAYFA
+967 
-978 NNDELKANETTQSV
+978 K
-992 IKDWDSA
+992 
-999 YWTIV
+999 
-1004 DGVPVFV
+1004 
-1011 TK
+1011 

>member
-33 STDNPSKPPIEEV
+33 STDHSSKPPIEEV

-86 VDDNGTVAAIAEGTA
+86 VDDNGMVAAIAEGTA

-186 AQTYGASKYVVHVE
+186 AQTYGATKYVVHVE

-226 APTTDGYCAKLST
+226 APTTDGYCAQLST

-265 EIAYTTDNERV
+265 EISYTTDNERV

-285 AVDAGTTKVRGTY
+285 AVDAGTTKVRGAY

-553 VDVTNVQISG
+553 VDVTNAQISG
-563 NGNKFLLMTANRDA
+563 NGSNFALMTANRHA

-585 FGNNYTLQDV
+585 FGNNYTLKDV
-595 IDGNVTVENGQDF
+595 IDGNVTVENDQDF
-608 TNADYKAAF
+608 TNDDYKRSF
-617 NKKVFFGFAAL
+617 DKKVFFGFAAL

-640 NGKANDQT
+640 NGNLWHIDVDEGKIDFGVKEYVEPEFRYETINV
-648 QEVLTGWNNNDF
+648 QESDRVRAELNINNNGTL
-660 WNVNDGIPAP
+660 NNGKI
-670 ENYVVNSIDLGAKDI
+670 IDI
-685 DLDILVD
+685 DIANIIDTSDYTLVSV
-692 NDTVK
+692 NGNGAASNNV
-697 LNDNA
+697 
-702 LKIDCTAVGFTFGNV
+702 TAD
-717 ASVTMEGNVLDASG
+717 L
-731 FTFANGKLIVARSA
+731 
-745 FGYNYGKKEIVV
+745 FGYLYGNQTVQLVV
-757 TDDSGKTIT
+757 DAEDTRYTINLPML
-766 IAATLI
+766 LI
-772 SKVLKNATDYA
+772 SKVIRTVDDYA
-783 NWITI
+783 AWVKI
-788 AKACEQSATLWGGYF
+788 AIACENNGKTEGSHNYGGYF
-803 RLGANITAT
+803 ELGNNIKSESGSIPMAYADQDAWD
-812 SMVVF
+812 
-817 NRGATDGS
+817 GAG
-825 EGFKGVFDGCGYI
+825 GFSGTFDGCGYV
-838 IDGLNRSSW
+838 IDGLEASVAK
-847 DSNSFVTTMTGSGI
+847 DHATFVGEMKPDAV
-861 LKNISFTNVKITG
+861 LKNIGFTNVKM
-874 AGNFLCSGGKGTIEN
+874 SGVTLLTRTQNGTISN
-889 VYVQYKEISAGS
+889 IYVQYKK
-901 QYNGTI
+901 I
-907 ANFKDGCAMRN
+907 AVTSGQTLLARDNAIVEN
-918 VFVDASKA
+918 IFVDASA
-926 TVVGNGSTFRILT
+926 AEIVGGSAYAILGSRHADEKQYSIYGIVPQGCVSYVDRGT
-939 SGTASGFGGVFGVC
+939 SGCGHGFASTETLKSDDAAWSAVQAFETACNYWHIDAKTGDVTFG
-953 PSENYNPEQSIGDR
+953 
-967 GNNYAAIAYFA
+967 
-978 NNDELKANETTQSV
+978 K
-992 IKDWDSA
+992 
-999 YWTIV
+999 
-1004 DGVPVFV
+1004 
-1011 TK
+1011 

>member
-14 FVCLICSLAFVACK
+14 FVCLICSFAFVACK
-28 KNPGA
+28 KNPDS

-175 VVKNADGFLFT
+175 VVKNTDGFLFT
-186 AQTYGASKYVVHVE
+186 AQTYGATKYVVHVE
-200 YAGVALSAVVNV
+200 YAGVALSTVVNV

-226 APTTDGYCAKLST
+226 APTADGYCAQLST

-265 EIAYTTDNERV
+265 EISYTTDNERV

-307 TVDKPVFEVVAT
+307 TVDKPVFDVVAT

-506 DSGSFLVHTGA
+506 DSGSFLIHTGE

-553 VDVTNVQISG
+553 VDVTNAQISG
-563 NGNKFLLMTANRDA
+563 NGSNFALMTANRHA

-585 FGNNYTLQDV
+585 FGNNYTLKDV
-595 IDGNVTVENGQDF
+595 IDGNVTVENDQDF
-608 TNADYKAAF
+608 TNDDYKRSF
-617 NKKVFFGFAAL
+617 DKKVFFGFAAL

-640 NGKANDQT
+640 NDNLWHIDVDEGKIDFGVKEYVEPEFRYETINV
-648 QEVLTGWNNNDF
+648 QESDRVRAELDINNNGTL
-660 WNVNDGIPAP
+660 NNGKI
-670 ENYVVNSIDLGAKDI
+670 IDI
-685 DLDILVD
+685 DIANIIDTSDYTLVSV
-692 NDTVK
+692 NGNGAASNNV
-697 LNDNA
+697 
-702 LKIDCTAVGFTFGNV
+702 TAD
-717 ASVTMEGNVLDASG
+717 L
-731 FTFANGKLIVARSA
+731 
-745 FGYNYGKKEIVV
+745 FGYLYGNQTVQLVV
-757 TDDSGKTIT
+757 DAEYTRYTINLPML
-766 IAATLI
+766 LI
-772 SKVLKNATDYA
+772 SKVIRTVDDYA
-783 NWITI
+783 AWVKI
-788 AKACEQSATLWGGYF
+788 AIACENNGKTEGSHNYGGYF
-803 RLGANITAT
+803 ELGNDIKSESGSIPMAYADQDAWD
-812 SMVVF
+812 
-817 NRGATDGS
+817 GAG
-825 EGFKGVFDGCGYI
+825 GFSGTFDGCGYV
-838 IDGLNRSSW
+838 IDGLEASVAK
-847 DSNSFVTTMTGSGI
+847 DHATFVGEMKPDAV
-861 LKNISFTNVKITG
+861 LKNIGFTNVKM
-874 AGNFLCSGGKGTIEN
+874 SGVTLLTRTQNGTISN
-889 VYVQYKEISAGS
+889 IYVQYKK
-901 QYNGTI
+901 I
-907 ANFKDGCAMRN
+907 AVTSGQTLLARDNAIVEN
-918 VFVDASKA
+918 IFVDASA
-926 TVVGNGSTFRILT
+926 AEIVGGSAYAILGSRHADEKQYSIYGIVPQGCVSYVDRGT
-939 SGTASGFGGVFGVC
+939 SGCGHGFASAETLKSDDAAWRAVQAFETACNYWHIDKKTGDVTFG
-953 PSENYNPEQSIGDR
+953 
-967 GNNYAAIAYFA
+967 
-978 NNDELKANETTQSV
+978 K
-992 IKDWDSA
+992 
-999 YWTIV
+999 
-1004 DGVPVFV
+1004 
-1011 TK
+1011 

>member
-14 FVCLICSLAFVACK
+14 FVCLICSFAFVACK
-28 KNPGA
+28 KNPDS

-73 NLKWKSS
+73 NPKWKSS

-186 AQTYGASKYVVHVE
+186 AQTYGATKHVVHVE
-200 YAGVALSAVVNV
+200 YAGVALSTVVNV

-252 VNVIEKGQTTNNA
+252 VNVIEKGQTTDNA
-265 EIAYTTDNERV
+265 EISYTTDNERV

-285 AVDAGTTKVRGTY
+285 AVDAGTTKVRGAY
-298 KESGFIINV
+298 KESSFIINV

-553 VDVTNVQISG
+553 VDVTNAQISG
-563 NGNKFLLMTANRDA
+563 NGSNFALMTVNRNA

-585 FGNNYTLQDV
+585 FGNNYTLKDV
-595 IDGNVTVENGQDF
+595 IDGNVTVENDQDF
-608 TNADYKAAF
+608 TNDDYKRAF
-617 NKKVFFGFAAL
+617 DKKVFFGFAAL

-640 NGKANDQT
+640 NGNLWHIDVDEGKIDFGVKKYVEPEFRYATINV
-648 QEVLTGWNNNDF
+648 QESDRVRAELDINNNGTL
-660 WNVNDGIPAP
+660 NNGKI
-670 ENYVVNSIDLGAKDI
+670 IDI
-685 DLDILVD
+685 DIANIIDTSDYTLVSV
-692 NDTVK
+692 NGNGAASNNV
-697 LNDNA
+697 
-702 LKIDCTAVGFTFGNV
+702 TAD
-717 ASVTMEGNVLDASG
+717 L
-731 FTFANGKLIVARSA
+731 
-745 FGYNYGKKEIVV
+745 FGYLYGNQTVQLVV
-757 TDDSGKTIT
+757 DAGNTRYTINLPML
-766 IAATLI
+766 LI
-772 SKVLKNATDYA
+772 SKVIRTVDDYA
-783 NWITI
+783 AWVKI
-788 AKACEQSATLWGGYF
+788 AIACENNGKTEGSHNYGGYF
-803 RLGANITAT
+803 ELGNNIKSESGSIPMAYADQDAWD
-812 SMVVF
+812 
-817 NRGATDGS
+817 GAG
-825 EGFKGVFDGCGYI
+825 GFSGTFDGCGYV
-838 IDGLNRSSW
+838 IDGLEASVAK
-847 DSNSFVTTMTGSGI
+847 DHATFVGEMKPDAV
-861 LKNISFTNVKITG
+861 LKNIGFTNVKM
-874 AGNFLCSGGKGTIEN
+874 SGVTLLTRTQNGTISN
-889 VYVQYKEISAGS
+889 IYVQYKK
-901 QYNGTI
+901 I
-907 ANFKDGCAMRN
+907 AVTSGQTLLARDNAIVEN
-918 VFVDASKA
+918 IFVDASA
-926 TVVGNGSTFRILT
+926 AEIVGGSAYAILGSRHADEKQYSIYGIVPQGCVSYVDRGT
-939 SGTASGFGGVFGVC
+939 SGCGHGFASAETLKSDDAAWRAVQAFETACNYWHIDKKTGDVTFG
-953 PSENYNPEQSIGDR
+953 
-967 GNNYAAIAYFA
+967 
-978 NNDELKANETTQSV
+978 K
-992 IKDWDSA
+992 
-999 YWTIV
+999 
-1004 DGVPVFV
+1004 
-1011 TK
+1011 

>member
-14 FVCLICSLAFVACK
+14 FVCLICSFAFVACK
-28 KNPGA
+28 KNPDS
-33 STDNPSKPPIEEV
+33 STDNSSKPPIEEV

-108 NGKATCTVLV
+108 KGKATCTVLV

-154 CTAEAQFGC
+154 CTAVAQFGC

-186 AQTYGASKYVVHVE
+186 AQTYGATKYVVHVE

-226 APTTDGYCAKLST
+226 APTTDGYCAQLST

-265 EIAYTTDNERV
+265 EISYTTDNERV

-344 TIGNAQVGKSITDG
+344 TIGNVQVGKSITDG

-553 VDVTNVQISG
+553 VDVTNAQISG
-563 NGNKFLLMTANRDA
+563 NGSNFALMTANRHA

-585 FGNNYTLQDV
+585 FGNNYILKDV
-595 IDGNVTVENGQDF
+595 IDGNVTVENDQDF
-608 TNADYKAAF
+608 TNDDYKRSF
-617 NKKVFFGFAAL
+617 DKKVFFGFAAL

-640 NGKANDQT
+640 NGNLWHIDVDEGKIDFGVKEYVEPEFRYETINV
-648 QEVLTGWNNNDF
+648 QESDRVRAELDINNN
-660 WNVNDGIPAP
+660 G
-670 ENYVVNSIDLGAKDI
+670 
-685 DLDILVD
+685 
-692 NDTVK
+692 T
-697 LNDNA
+697 LN
-702 LKIDCTAVGFTFGNV
+702 
-717 ASVTMEGNVLDASG
+717 
-731 FTFANGKLIVARSA
+731 NGKIIHIDIANIIDTSDYTLVSVNGNGAASNNVTA
-745 FGYNYGKKEIVV
+745 DLFGYLYGNQTVQLVV
-757 TDDSGKTIT
+757 DAADTRYTINLPML
-766 IAATLI
+766 LI
-772 SKVLKNATDYA
+772 SKVIRTVDDYA
-783 NWITI
+783 AWVKI
-788 AKACEQSATLWGGYF
+788 AIACENNGKTEGSHNYGGYF
-803 RLGANITAT
+803 ELGNNIKSESGSIPMACADQDAWD
-812 SMVVF
+812 
-817 NRGATDGS
+817 GAG
-825 EGFKGVFDGCGYI
+825 GFSGTFDGCGYV
-838 IDGLNRSSW
+838 IDGLEASVAK
-847 DSNSFVTTMTGSGI
+847 DHATFVGEMKPDAV
-861 LKNISFTNVKITG
+861 LKNIGFTNVKM
-874 AGNFLCSGGKGTIEN
+874 SGVTLLTRTQNGTISN
-889 VYVQYKEISAGS
+889 IYVQYKK
-901 QYNGTI
+901 I
-907 ANFKDGCAMRN
+907 AVTSGQTLLARDNAIVEN
-918 VFVDASKA
+918 IFVDASA
-926 TVVGNGSTFRILT
+926 AEIVGGSAYAILGSRHADEKQYSIYGIVPQGCVSYVDRGT
-939 SGTASGFGGVFGVC
+939 SGCGHGFASTETLKSDDAAWSAVRAFETACNYWHIDAKTGDVTFG
-953 PSENYNPEQSIGDR
+953 
-967 GNNYAAIAYFA
+967 
-978 NNDELKANETTQSV
+978 K
-992 IKDWDSA
+992 
-999 YWTIV
+999 
-1004 DGVPVFV
+1004 
-1011 TK
+1011 